1 MAGLALMAL
10 ILIVGRAAFVYHH
23 PLGRC
28 RWCGGRGTNLFSTK
42 RRYGPCPRCG
52 GAKAMRRADSRF
64 VHRMV
69 RGTGAGAT
77 KGKRL

>member
-10 ILIVGRAAFVYHH
+10 VLIVGRAAFVYYH

-42 RRYGPCPRCG
+42 TRYGPCRHCG
-52 GAKAMRRADSRF
+52 GAKATRRADSRI
-64 VHRMV
+64 VRRVV
-69 RGTGAGAT
+69 RGTGAGVR
-77 KGKRL
+77 KDK